1 MEERVGCHGKDSG
14 VLWIVVIAILA
25 ARFRGGF
32 SPVSIVDV
40 YSRNGDFVRCVRV
53 VCMYRVRL

>member
-14 VLWIVVIAILA
+14 VLWVVVIAILA

-53 VCMYRVRL
+53 VCVRL